1 MGSVRALL
9 SVMMFLQYFVW
20 GAWAVELGTY
30 MGKVLE
36 FSGSQVGWVYSST
49 AIAAMISPLFLGYVA
64 DRLMS
69 TEKVLALLH
78 LIGAGLLT
86 AAAILPTS
94 EAANSVRGAN
104 SVDSSFYVLFAI
116 MVAYSLCYM
125 PTLALTNSIS
135 FDNILDPE
143 KDFPIIRVFGTFGWI
158 VAGLVVGFLLKAAPD
173 SVIGEALYSV
183 VPASHPLFVANNFIL
198 LAAIASAVLGLYCFL
213 LPHTPPKQ
221 KNQDAAANV
230 EQNRSRAG
238 ILSLLSEPSFL
249 VFVLASFLI
258 CIPLAFY
265 YNLANLFLSETK
277 APYPTALQALGQ
289 GSEVLFMA
297 LMPWFI
303 MKLGVKKMLAIGM
316 LAWVLR
322 YLAFG
327 TLYFPLVVFGIV
339 LHGICYDFFFVA
351 SQIYIDTKV
360 DVSQRAR
367 AQSFIAFVTLG
378 VGMFVGALVAGQT
391 YDAYA
396 PEIKDGVADWFYI
409 WLWPAIAAGATLA
422 FFWIGF
428 RDRAVGRD
436 RDTSRPAR

>member
-1 MGSVRALL
+1 
-9 SVMMFLQYFVW
+9 
-20 GAWAVELGTY
+20 
-30 MGKVLE
+30 
-36 FSGSQVGWVYSST
+36 
-49 AIAAMISPLFLGYVA
+49 
-64 DRLMS
+64 
-69 TEKVLALLH
+69 
-78 LIGAGLLT
+78 
-86 AAAILPTS
+86 
-94 EAANSVRGAN
+94 
-104 SVDSSFYVLFAI
+104 VLFAV

-135 FDNILDPE
+135 FDNINDPE

-173 SVIGEALYSV
+173 SAIGEQLFTI
-183 VPASHPLFVANNFIL
+183 VPAESPFFAANNFII
-198 LAAIASAVLGLYCFL
+198 LAAIASAVLGLFCFM

-221 KNQDAAANV
+221 KSESGRASLETD
-230 EQNRSRAG
+230 RSRAG

-258 CIPLAFY
+258 CIPLSFY
-265 YNLANLFLSETK
+265 YNLANLFLSQTK

-289 GSEVLFMA
+289 ASEVLFMA
-297 LMPWFI
+297 VMPWFI

-327 TLYFPLVVFGIV
+327 TMNFPLIVFGIL

-378 VGMFVGALVAGQT
+378 VGMFVGALVAGRT

-396 PEIKDGVADWFYI
+396 GKEVADWFHI

-422 FFWIGF
+422 FFWVGF
-428 RDRAVGRD
+428 RDRTVGSD
-436 RDTSRPAR
+436 RDVSGPTR